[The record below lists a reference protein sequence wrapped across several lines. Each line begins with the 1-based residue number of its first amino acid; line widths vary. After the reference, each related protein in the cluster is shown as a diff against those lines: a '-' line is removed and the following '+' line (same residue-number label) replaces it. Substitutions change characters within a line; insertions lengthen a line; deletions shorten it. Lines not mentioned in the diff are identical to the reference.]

1 MRLFFISF
9 VFAVFL
15 AAGFFNCALYGSTAK
30 TPYFGTYVTEKAA
43 RDRDI
48 FMLMYIAAGSF
59 LPHSKKI
66 DEISLSLVRRAHRE
80 AIQDTPQTLEPIGPY
95 ATRKTFDLA
104 AVLVRLLYWT
114 PPASLALFI
123 ILLLLP
129 KPRRKLRKNGMLESD
144 FQS

>member
-1 MRLFFISF
+1 MRLFFIFF
-9 VFAVFL
+9 VFGVFI
-15 AAGFFNCALYGSTAK
+15 ASGFLNCTLYSSTVK
-30 TPYFGTYVTEKAA
+30 IPHFGNYISEKAA

-59 LPHSKKI
+59 LPHSETI

-80 AIQDTPQTLEPIGPY
+80 AFQNTLQTLEPIGPY

-104 AVLVRLLYWT
+104 AVLIRILYWT
-114 PPASLALFI
+114 PPVSLALII

-129 KPRRKLRKNGMLESD
+129 KPRRKLQENGMLESG
-144 FQS
+144 FQN